1 MNKLSPFWRGYFYFC
16 ILKNWIELGG
26 LVKRILLPI
35 GAFLITAFLGACS
48 LNIEVEDPNP
58 HGSTENPLPNT
69 PAILPQDTAK
79 APVDN
84 PVDNPVDDSLVVD
97 GPENPEIAKDT
108 IYLHDTLV
116 VYKDTIYDT
125 LYDTTS
131 YTSFVYR
138 KDSGMV
144 DTVTMNSKALTCDV
158 NDSSVSCQAERY
170 IVWTDK
176 CCITRIEPLDE
187 VFFEPDENTI
197 FVHVLDTIYIDAWH
211 EEEYVSIND
220 TTFVNYGD
228 NRQTDFIPPEFV
240 YKATKSPF
248 DSTAVRALLDT
259 LDFSRSD
266 STRVSFKVQSKLNFW
281 GLPVTVKIATPT
293 YDVITTK
300 DGAIITYWPSE
311 EEIRERSYYFA
322 ADELPSS
329 DTTVTWTLGYTHY
342 EKGIVETDSL
352 QVTTFIKVK

>member
-1 MNKLSPFWRGYFYFC
+1 MKHALF
-16 ILKNWIELGG
+16 
-26 LVKRILLPI
+26 PI

-58 HGSTENPLPNT
+58 HGSSENPAPST
-69 PAILPQDTAK
+69 PAILPQDSANV
-79 APVDN
+79 PVDN
-84 PVDNPVDDSLVVD
+84 PVDNPANDSLENAEKLPGDSLVVD

-144 DTVTMNSKALTCDV
+144 DTVTMNSKALTCEV

-170 IVWTDK
+170 IVWADK
-176 CCITRIEPLDE
+176 CCDIRIDPLDE

-228 NRQTDFIPPEFV
+228 KRQTDFIPPEFV

-259 LDFSRSD
+259 LDFSGAD
-266 STRVSFKVQSKLNFW
+266 SIRVSFKVQSKLNFW

-300 DGAIITYWPSE
+300 DGAFINYWPSE
-311 EEIRERSYYFA
+311 EEIRERSYYFDA
-322 ADELPSS
+322 VGLPSS

-342 EKGIVETDSL
+342 EKGIVENDSI

>member
-1 MNKLSPFWRGYFYFC
+1 M
-16 ILKNWIELGG
+16 
-26 LVKRILLPI
+26 KRALFPI

-79 APVDN
+79 APADN
-84 PVDNPVDDSLVVD
+84 PVDNPANDSLEIAEMLPGDSVVVD
-97 GPENPEIAKDT
+97 GPENPELAKDT

-125 LYDTTS
+125 FYDTTS
-131 YTSFVYR
+131 YTSFVFR
-138 KDSGMV
+138 NDSGMV
-144 DTVTMNSKALTCDV
+144 DTVTMNSKTLTCDV
-158 NDSSVSCQAERY
+158 NDSSVSCQAERF

-176 CCITRIEPLDE
+176 CCDIRIDPLDE
-187 VFFEPDENTI
+187 IFFEPDENTI
-197 FVHVLDTIYIDAWH
+197 VVHVLDTVYIDAWH

-228 NRQTDFIPPEFV
+228 NRQTDFIPSEFV
-240 YKATKSPF
+240 YKATKNPF
-248 DSTAVRALLDT
+248 DSTAMRAFLDT

-281 GLPVTVKIATPT
+281 GLPITVKIATPL
-293 YDVITTK
+293 YDEITIK
-300 DGAIITYWPSE
+300 QEGFISKYWPSE

>member
-1 MNKLSPFWRGYFYFC
+1 MMRA
-16 ILKNWIELGG
+16 
-26 LVKRILLPI
+26 LLPI

-48 LNIEVEDPNP
+48 LNIEVEDPTP
-58 HGSTENPLPNT
+58 HENSENPASNT
-69 PAILPQDTAK
+69 PATLPQDTANTSI
-79 APVDN
+79 DN
-84 PVDNPVDDSLVVD
+84 PVDNPANDSLENAEKLPGDSLVVD
-97 GPENPEIAKDT
+97 GPENPELVKDT

-138 KDSGMV
+138 KNSGMV

-158 NDSSVSCQAERY
+158 NDSSVSCQAERR
-170 IVWTDK
+170 IVWADK
-176 CCITRIEPLDE
+176 CCDIRIDPLEE

-220 TTFVNYGD
+220 TAFVNYGD
-228 NRQTDFIPPEFV
+228 KRQTDFIPPEFI
-240 YKATKSPF
+240 YKATKNPF
-248 DSTAVRALLDT
+248 DSTAMRAFLDT
-259 LDFSRSD
+259 LDFSNPD
-266 STRVSFKVQSKLNFW
+266 NNLIYLAVQSDLKFK
-281 GLPVTVKIATPT
+281 GLPVIIRVPAPLDTVATKLET
-293 YDVITTK
+293 DWIK
-300 DGAIITYWPSE
+300 NWPSVNE
-311 EEIRERSYYFA
+311 VNLRTYYLDA
-322 ADELPSS
+322 VGQPS

-342 EKGIVETDSL
+342 EKGIVENDSI